1 MRCHISGK
9 VFACCIN
16 RSRCIDALPR
26 PFRNAFTLIVESVI
40 APATAAAGT
49 AKQSGVGIAGCTCIV
64 FVCQLLVVVV
74 VAAVTGI
81 ELLVVVV
88 VAAVTGIE
96 LPVVVVVAAVT
107 GIDAIGGISISLG
120 IGSDSM

>member
-1 MRCHISGK
+1 M
-9 VFACCIN
+9 
-16 RSRCIDALPR
+16 
-26 PFRNAFTLIVESVI
+26 

-88 VAAVTGIE
+88 VAAVTGI
-96 LPVVVVVAAVT
+96 
-107 GIDAIGGISISLG
+107 DAIGGISISLG
-120 IGSDSM
+120 MGNDAM